1 MSLALDEGAAGAA
14 PSAASAASAAAAS
27 SSSSSAAAAA
37 TPGAT
42 VLQDLIA
49 GGVAGSASVVVGH
62 PFDTYKVRLQTSA
75 PGSERAGGGILG
87 GRGGMMGLF
96 RGMGAPLGCAALVN
110 AIIFGSYGE
119 GSRAWDGWEE
129 ERRRE
134 GQLGGSGSG
143 GDSFAKTFACGSFA
157 GFVQA
162 FVIVPVEHVKC
173 RLQVQ
178 QGRRA
183 AVAAA
188 AAGASPSFSPRY
200 RGPIDAGRRIVAGHG
215 IRGLYRGW
223 WVTCWREVPAF
234 GMYFSIYDLVKRRCD
249 LALGVGVGG
258 DGNGGSASAARAW
271 GASALAGGCSG
282 SLTWL
287 MIYPFDIIKSRVQTA
302 PLSAP
307 GEELRMAA
315 VARSIVAQHGIR
327 HMFRGLGVTVF
338 RAFPVNGII
347 FPVYEFT
354 LGRLVTSGMGGRG

>member
-1 MSLALDEGAAGAA
+1 MAGPGDANMSLALDEGAAGAA

-27 SSSSSAAAAA
+27 SSSSAAAA
-37 TPGAT
+37 AT

-178 QGRRA
+178 QGRGA
-183 AVAAA
+183 AEQQ
-188 AAGASPSFSPRY
+188 
-200 RGPIDAGRRIVAGHG
+200 HN
-215 IRGLYRGW
+215 GLR
-223 WVTCWREVPAF
+223 
-234 GMYFSIYDLVKRRCD
+234 K
-249 LALGVGVGG
+249 
-258 DGNGGSASAARAW
+258 
-271 GASALAGGCSG
+271 
-282 SLTWL
+282 
-287 MIYPFDIIKSRVQTA
+287 
-302 PLSAP
+302 
-307 GEELRMAA
+307 
-315 VARSIVAQHGIR
+315 
-327 HMFRGLGVTVF
+327 
-338 RAFPVNGII
+338 
-347 FPVYEFT
+347 
-354 LGRLVTSGMGGRG
+354 